1 MMYSLVIAVGLRI
14 PSMIDYKKDIV
25 FGMIF
30 VYINESFSGSKRKV
44 SLPMLNIKVSLSL
57 PAF

>member
-30 VYINESFSGSKRKV
+30 VYINESFSGSKEKCPYPCLT
-44 SLPMLNIKVSLSL
+44 SKFL
-57 PAF
+57 